1 MGNQL
6 CQKRIVEGR
15 DEVTGIAMGI
25 QPDAGA
31 LWPLPVTDASGAGT
45 KSMMRRLGVDAA
57 FDGMAEKAY
66 IGLLERQWF
75 AAGNPQLL
83 RHEVY
88 SRDHFG
94 HGMFHLNPGVHLQK
108 KELVGVVIKDELHR
122 TGILIADAS
131 RQRSRGVANLIAN
144 LCGHRIG
151 GSFLNYFLMAPL
163 QRTVTFAQMNNI
175 PGSVTQNLNFNMPGV
190 ADVSFH
196 VKRVVTEGRARF
208 CRGGTKDSCHLARIP
223 D

>member
-45 KSMMRRLGVDAA
+45 KSMLRRLGVDAT

-75 AAGNPQLL
+75 TAGNPQLL
-83 RHEVY
+83 HHEIH

-94 HGMFHLNPGVHLQK
+94 YGMFHLNAGVHLEK
-108 KELVGVVIKDELHR
+108 EELVGVVVEDELHGA
-122 TGILIADAS
+122 GILIADAS
-131 RQRSRGVANLIAN
+131 RQRSRSLANLIAN
-144 LCGHRIG
+144 LSGHGVG
-151 GSFLNYFLMAPL
+151 GSFLDDFLMAPL
-163 QRTVTFAQMNNI
+163 ERTVTFAQMNDI
-175 PGSVTQNLNFNMPGV
+175 SGSVTQDLDFNMP
-190 ADVSFH
+190 
-196 VKRVVTEGRARF
+196 
-208 CRGGTKDSCHLARIP
+208 
-223 D
+223 